1 VFIIDDDLVVFLLI
15 LFLRVVEIV
24 VVVVVVVVE
33 NEDVDDDDDGD
44 DKDDD
49 KDDGHT
55 KSIIPR
61 AVIARAHLLA
71 PFRSLPLRCN
81 DIFLFLLEV
90 SYCTV
95 LVIRYC
101 EEERRRKT
109 AFGLFLFVIV

>member
-1 VFIIDDDLVVFLLI
+1 MFLLI
-15 LFLRVVEIV
+15 LFLRVVEIVV

-95 LVIRYC
+95 LVIRCC

-109 AFGLFLFVIV
+109 AFGLFLFVFV

>member
-1 VFIIDDDLVVFLLI
+1 VFLLI

-49 KDDGHT
+49 KDNGHT

-81 DIFLFLLEV
+81 DIFIFTR
-90 SYCTV
+90 S
-95 LVIRYC
+95 
-101 EEERRRKT
+101 
-109 AFGLFLFVIV
+109 